1 MSIQLISISHKTAP
15 LKVREKFAFTP
26 RQQASILQE
35 LYSWVF
41 ISECV
46 IISTCNRTEVY
57 LWSENREKEREI
69 FEYAKEVLLRAAGL
83 ETMADSGHIFRF
95 YSKDKAIHHLFVVA
109 SGLDS
114 MVIGEDQILGQVK
127 GAHQFAAE
135 HKTCGAYL
143 NTFFRYS
150 VTAAKKVKTD
160 TAISKTPV
168 STAIICI
175 RAAQSYLG
183 TLENKNV
190 MIIGASGKIGSIV
203 KKNLLSDYKARLFV
217 TTRDENLENSRGIY
231 CHGKETVYYTYI
243 PYEKRYDYLADMD
256 VVISATSSPHYTL
269 TYDSVE
275 KCLVF
280 GQDKEHVKPRAFMD
294 LAVPLDIESRIGSL
308 PGVMCSNI
316 DDFGKTARSNNAIRL
331 READSALTILEEY
344 ETAFK
349 KWMIFQQSLKTME
362 AAKEDILKDGEQK
375 GMDRALR
382 RFFYRV
388 RESVSP
394 KQLEVFMECLEAL
407 GHSD

>member
-1 MSIQLISISHKTAP
+1 M
-15 LKVREKFAFTP
+15 REKFAFTP
-26 RQQASILQE
+26 QQQASILEE

-57 LWSENREKEREI
+57 LWSENKEKAREI
-69 FEYAKEVLLRAAGL
+69 FEYTQGVLLRSAGL
-83 ETMADSGHIFRF
+83 ENMADVGHIFRF
-95 YSKDKAIHHLFVVA
+95 YSGDKAIHHLFLVA

-127 GAHQFAAE
+127 EAHQFAAKI
-135 HKTCGAYL
+135 KTCGTYM

-160 TAISKTPV
+160 TALSKTPI

-183 TLENKNV
+183 TLDDKNI

-203 KKNLLSDYKARLFV
+203 KKNLLSDYKARVFV
-217 TTRDENLENSRGIY
+217 TTRDGNLENSQGVFN
-231 CHGKETVYYTYI
+231 HGRDTVYYTYI
-243 PYEKRYDYLADMD
+243 PYEKRYEYLADMD

-316 DDFGKTARSNNAIRL
+316 DDFGKTARTNNAVRL
-331 READSALTILEEY
+331 KEADSARQILEEY

-349 KWMIFQQSLKTME
+349 KWMIFQQSLKIME
-362 AAKEDILKDGEQK
+362 YTKGAILKEGDQK
-375 GMDRALR
+375 GMEKALSH
-382 RFFYRV
+382 FFYRV
-388 RESVSP
+388 RESASP
-394 KQLEVFMECLEAL
+394 DQLEVFMECLKSQC
-407 GHSD
+407 HSS

>member
-1 MSIQLISISHKTAP
+1 MISISHKTAP
-15 LKVREKFAFTP
+15 LNVREKFAFTP
-26 RQQASILQE
+26 QQQASILEE

-57 LWSENREKEREI
+57 LWSENKEKAREI
-69 FEYAKEVLLRAAGL
+69 FEYTQGVLLRSAGL
-83 ETMADSGHIFRF
+83 ENMADVGHIFRF
-95 YSKDKAIHHLFVVA
+95 YSGDKAIHHLFLVA

-127 GAHQFAAE
+127 EAHQFAAKI
-135 HKTCGAYL
+135 KTCGTYM

-160 TAISKTPV
+160 TALSKTPI

-183 TLENKNV
+183 TLDDKNI

-203 KKNLLSDYKARLFV
+203 KKNLLSDYKARVFV
-217 TTRDENLENSRGIY
+217 TTRDGNLENSQGVFN
-231 CHGKETVYYTYI
+231 HGRDTVYYTYI
-243 PYEKRYDYLADMD
+243 PYEKRYEYLADMD

-316 DDFGKTARSNNAIRL
+316 DDFGKTARTNNAVRL
-331 READSALTILEEY
+331 KEADSARQILEEY

-349 KWMIFQQSLKTME
+349 KWMIFQQSLKIME
-362 AAKEDILKDGEQK
+362 YTKGEILKEGDQK
-375 GMDRALR
+375 GMEKALSH
-382 RFFYRV
+382 FFYRV
-388 RESVSP
+388 RESASP
-394 KQLEVFMECLEAL
+394 DQLEVFMECLKSQC
-407 GHSD
+407 HSS